1 MATVGGTASTDIAC
15 FRAGTRIATP
25 DGQIPVEH
33 LSPGMTVLTASGD
46 PRPISWIGD
55 RRIDLERHPD
65 PSRVQPIR
73 IRAGAFAPGRPSRD
87 LYLSP
92 DHAVFHDNRLIP
104 IRLLVNNATILPDP
118 HARTVHYFHVE
129 LDRHDILL
137 AENLPAESYLDT
149 GNRVMFAN
157 AGASLI
163 LHADFGVDPQHR
175 RASESCAPFAAETIE
190 PIWRVLADR
199 AAQLGYDLPEP
210 ETTDDP
216 ALHLIANDRALTPI
230 THTDGRYRF
239 ILPAN
244 TGCIRLVSRATS
256 PSALRPWIEDR
267 RRLGVMVKQLR
278 VNHRPIALD
287 DPRLAEGWWSPEF
300 RRHAILALDQR
311 QCPSAAGIIYAGP
324 A

>member
-1 MATVGGTASTDIAC
+1 
-15 FRAGTRIATP
+15 
-25 DGQIPVEH
+25 
-33 LSPGMTVLTASGD
+33 MTVLTASGN

-175 RASESCAPFAAETIE
+175 RASKSCAPSPPRRSNQSGASSPTVPRNSATI
-190 PIWRVLADR
+190 
-199 AAQLGYDLPEP
+199 
-210 ETTDDP
+210 
-216 ALHLIANDRALTPI
+216 
-230 THTDGRYRF
+230 YRNPRPPTIQRS
-239 ILPAN
+239 ILSP
-244 TGCIRLVSRATS
+244 TIVPSR
-256 PSALRPWIEDR
+256 R
-267 RRLGVMVKQLR
+267 
-278 VNHRPIALD
+278 
-287 DPRLAEGWWSPEF
+287 
-300 RRHAILALDQR
+300 
-311 QCPSAAGIIYAGP
+311 
-324 A
+324 